1 MSAARSPFG
10 EDGPRLAAARAARRT
25 FRSLRVRNYRLFVGG
40 QLVSVSGTWMQQV
53 AQNWLVLNLTG
64 SGLALGV
71 TVALQFLP
79 MLVLGMWGG
88 VVADRFDKRNVLIA
102 AQAVAA
108 VLALSLWGLV
118 VSGVVALWMVLVLAF
133 LLGLVQVVDM
143 PTRQA
148 FVTEMVGPDEVPNA
162 VGLNSAMFNAG
173 RLLGPAAA
181 GVVISAGGVAPA
193 FLVNAGTYLV
203 VIAALRAM
211 RPAELHRDLP
221 VAGRPR
227 GRQPGQIREGL
238 GHVWRTPE
246 LRSPL
251 LLVAVVG
258 TFGFNF
264 NVVLPVLARYALDG
278 GARLY
283 GALTGAMALGSLL
296 GALYAASRTR
306 PTRRLL
312 VGAAIAFGLLTLVA
326 ASAPTPLTMA
336 VALTAVGAAVMV
348 FLATANATLQLN
360 SAPAMR
366 GRVMAVY
373 GLVFLGST
381 PLGGPLLGFVSEQ
394 WGARSGLALG
404 GAVSLAVGLA
414 ARWLPGLR
422 RRRRERSAPPL
433 PLHGDPGPAGG
444 GLARPAACSRVGGV

>member
-1 MSAARSPFG
+1 MSSARSPFG
-10 EDGPRLAAARAARRT
+10 DDGPRLVMGRATRRT
-25 FRSLRVRNYRLFVGG
+25 FRSLRVRNYRLFFGG

-79 MLVLGMWGG
+79 MLLFGMWGG
-88 VVADRFDKRNVLIA
+88 LVADRFDKRRVLIG
-102 AQAVAA
+102 AQAAAA
-108 VLALSLWGLV
+108 VLAVSLWGLV
-118 VSGVVALWMVLVLAF
+118 VTGVVMLWMVFVLAF
-133 LLGLVQVVDM
+133 LLGLVQMVDM

-148 FVTEMVGPDEVPNA
+148 FVTEMVGPDDVPNA

-181 GVVISAGGVAPA
+181 GVVISAAGVAPA
-193 FLVNAGTYLV
+193 FLVNAATYLV
-203 VIAALRAM
+203 VIVALRAM
-211 RPAELHRDLP
+211 RPAELHRDLLAAGEA
-221 VAGRPR
+221 AGRH
-227 GRQPGQIREGL
+227 PGQIREGL
-238 GHVWRTPE
+238 RYVWRTPE

-264 NVVLPVLARYALDG
+264 NVILPILARYTLDG

-283 GALTGAMALGSLL
+283 GVLTGVMALGSLL
-296 GALYAASRTR
+296 GALYAASRAR
-306 PTRRLL
+306 PTRALL
-312 VGAAIAFGLLTLVA
+312 VGSAIAFGLLTLVA
-326 ASAPTPLTMA
+326 AVAPTPLTMA
-336 VALTAVGAAVMV
+336 VVLVGVGISVML

-366 GRVMAVY
+366 GRVMALY
-373 GLVFLGST
+373 GLVFLGTT
-381 PLGGPLLGFVSEQ
+381 PLGGPLVGFVSEH
-394 WGARSGLALG
+394 WGARAGLGLG
-404 GAVSLAVGLA
+404 GGVSLAVALV

-422 RRRRERSAPPL
+422 RRRLERSTTVLAVD
-433 PLHGDPGPAGG
+433 GGPAVGAGG
-444 GLARPAACSRVGGV
+444 RAAPAACSRVGGV